1 MRRVTGTIQN
11 NQSTTWLIE
20 QLKKNPKQY
29 PPLDKAQEQE
39 LIFQYKND
47 RDKLNELLYMHNVRL
62 AFNMAK
68 RYATKTNDFDSLV
81 SNCLYGLAVACQRFD
96 ITKGIKFSTYAT
108 SWIFK
113 YCLSGFYDKQNEIDK
128 VSMSIHEPRMSC
140 KNDGN
145 ESTFE
150 NYLNDSIDTSCTN
163 YKTIDQELSAM
174 EMSSICRDLMAQL
187 DNDSTLSAED
197 KSIFIDNVI
206 YKERAKDIAEKHG
219 ISQHEVNGIK
229 TRVLSKFKDILS
241 SQYSITEFCQL
252 AS

>member
-1 MRRVTGTIQN
+1 MRRMTGTIQN

-20 QLKKNPKQY
+20 QLKNNPKQY
-29 PPLDKAQEQE
+29 PPLNKTQEQE
-39 LIFQYKND
+39 LIYQYKND
-47 RDKLNELLYMHNVRL
+47 RDKLNELLYMHNIRL

-128 VSMSIHEPRMSC
+128 VSMSIHEPRMSS

-145 ESTFE
+145 EMTFE
-150 NYLNDSIDTSCTN
+150 NYLNDSIDQSCTN
-163 YKTIDQELSAM
+163 YKTIDQDLDQAEMTDICKDLLERLEEDISLS
-174 EMSSICRDLMAQL
+174 
-187 DNDSTLSAED
+187 STD
-197 KSIFIDNVI
+197 KNVFIDHVI
-206 YKERAKDIAEKHG
+206 YKEKSKDIAEKYG
-219 ISQHEVNGIK
+219 IDQREVGSIK
-229 TRVLSKFKDILS
+229 SRVLSKFKDILS
-241 SQYSITEFCQL
+241 SEYCINKFSEL
-252 AS
+252 SS